1 MEQAQ
6 SEGSRPASGE
16 GANAPAASPL
26 AASKTARRLE
36 ANEVQRAGGTARK
49 LSDEPEREVTRLY
62 AETTTP
68 VSEIARTFGIAES
81 SVYRVR
87 QRHGAALRG
96 RQIAPGT
103 PPTQPTAAGVSGP
116 SEGVVAASA
125 AKAPEAPLTPVES
138 AGAARTR
145 LRGTAAREA
154 APPAATP
161 STGPRV
167 SAARARLRVRGTTLR
182 RFRIRFLAERVVKAR
197 DIQDALRQAESI
209 RALEVTAVMREE

>member
-26 AASKTARRLE
+26 AASKTARWLE

-68 VSEIARTFGIAES
+68 VSDRAYVWHRGVFRVPGEPAARSRAA
-81 SVYRVR
+81 R
-87 QRHGAALRG
+87 QTDRAGHAAD
-96 RQIAPGT
+96 T
-103 PPTQPTAAGVSGP
+103 SQPLAGVSGP

-125 AKAPEAPLTPVES
+125 ANAPEAPLTPVES

-145 LRGTAAREA
+145 LRGAAAREA
-154 APPAATP
+154 APQAATP